1 MKIGVVFPQTEFG
14 NDPLAIRDYAQ
25 TAESLGY
32 SHIIAYDHVVGANP
46 NRPGGWHG
54 PYTYDTPFHE
64 PFALFSYMAAV
75 TRVIQFAPGVII
87 LPQRQTVLVAKQAAA
102 LDVLSGGRL
111 RLGVGIGWNA
121 LEYTSLN
128 EDFHNRGKRM
138 EEQVEVMRLLWT
150 KPLVT
155 YQGRWHTLPDVGI
168 NPLPVQQPI
177 PVWFGGGAEKALRRM
192 ALLGDGW
199 MTNTR
204 VPADATPAL
213 DILNS
218 TLAEAGRN
226 RAQFG
231 IEARLHY
238 ADGNTVW
245 KTALRDW
252 LALDVTWFS
261 VNTMGCGFTS
271 PAQHLA
277 AIQTFAKAM
286 DLAPMS

>member
-14 NDPLAIRDYAQ
+14 NDPRAIRDYAQ
-25 TAESLGY
+25 TVEGLGY

-54 PYTYDTPFHE
+54 PYTCDTPFHE
-64 PFALFSYMAAV
+64 PFALFSYMAAI
-75 TRVIQFAPGVII
+75 TRTIEFAPGVII

-192 ALLGDGW
+192 AQLGDGW

-204 VPADATPAL
+204 VPAEATPAL
-213 DILNS
+213 DIINA
-218 TLAEAGRN
+218 TLAEAGRS

-231 IEARLHY
+231 VEARLHY
-238 ADGNTVW
+238 ADGNAVW
-245 KTALRDW
+245 QSALREW

-261 VNTMGCGFTS
+261 INTMGCGFTS

-277 AIQTFAKAM
+277 AVQTFARAV
-286 DLAPMS
+286 DLSPAK